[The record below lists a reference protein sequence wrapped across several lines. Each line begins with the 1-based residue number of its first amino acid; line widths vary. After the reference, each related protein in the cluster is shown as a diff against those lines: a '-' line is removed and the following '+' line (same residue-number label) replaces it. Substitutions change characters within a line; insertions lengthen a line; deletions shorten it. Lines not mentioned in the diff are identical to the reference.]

1 MAKYLDEDGLQVL
14 VQQIKENIAKMYEI
28 KGSAVFAD
36 TAYLASQDKPA
47 GISSAGLWQLTDG
60 TWSKVTE
67 FKEGWVYNIQN
78 DFTTTADF
86 VEGAGT
92 SVKAG
97 TNVAVVSAGNNVFKF
112 DVLAVATN
120 VTNNIGSELPAGVP
134 DTPLTTAEIEA
145 MFAGN

>member
-1 MAKYLDEDGLQVL
+1 MAKYLDEAGLQVL
-14 VQQIKENIAKMYEI
+14 VQQIKENISMMYEI
-28 KGSAVFAD
+28 KGSAVYAD
-36 TAYLASQDKPA
+36 TAYLADQNKPA
-47 GISSAGLWQLTDG
+47 GITSTGIWQLTDG

-78 DFTTTADF
+78 DFTTNNDF
-86 VEGAGT
+86 VEGTGT
-92 SVKAG
+92 SVKGG
-97 TNVAVVSAGNNVFKF
+97 TNIAVVKSGNVYKF

-120 VTNNIGSELPAGVP
+120 ITNNIGSELPAGVP

>member
-92 SVKAG
+92 SVKGG
-97 TNVAVVSAGNNVFKF
+97 TNIAVVKSGNVYKF